1 MTISNMAKL
10 LAVHP
15 QTLRLYERHGLITPS
30 RTRGNTRLYSQ
41 HDVEQIRT
49 ILHLTRHLGVN
60 LAGVEI
66 VLHMQRKPTPNV
78 RLMICTSSWAHN
90 TTSPRRGFRNVPRE
104 SLVMNLSRC
113 HDGTEHARHHFT
125 LPYLAPAQ
133 ADIVR
138 H

>member
-1 MTISNMAKL
+1 MADSYPPLMTISNMAKL
-10 LAVHP
+10 LTVHP

-66 VLHMQRKPTPNV
+66 VLHMQRKLAKLQGEIDDLRQFLGLTTPRHPEERSPQRALV
-78 RLMICTSSWAHN
+78 KA
-90 TTSPRRGFRNVPRE
+90 SPRKLVKVP
-104 SLVMNLSRC
+104 
-113 HDGTEHARHHFT
+113 
-125 LPYLAPAQ
+125 
-133 ADIVR
+133 
-138 H
+138 